1 MKMKQASDALLQLQG
16 LPQCFRTFY
25 FAAGPPSSGYGPSS
39 RDWQQVCEG
48 LKEEEEEER
57 DGSGHFVKLPR

>member
-16 LPQCFRTFY
+16 LPQCFKTFY
-25 FAAGPPSSGYGPSS
+25 FASCPPSSGYGPSS

-48 LKEEEEEER
+48 LKEEER